1 MSDVGASWSDWAMTN
16 QAGAPA
22 TPAAKAAILRSLHLD
37 GPPLLLANAWDA
49 ASAAVIAA
57 TGAPAVATT
66 SAGVA
71 WSLGIPDGNVLGRR
85 LAVELIARV
94 VSAVRVPVTADIE
107 GGFGDDPA
115 GVGETVHAVLDAG
128 AVGINIEDVAL
139 GREDALRPTEDQARR
154 VEAARRA
161 ATAAGVRLF
170 INARVD
176 TYLRD
181 VGDPTGR
188 LDETTAR
195 AQAYL
200 AAGADGIFV
209 PGVVDPDTIRQ
220 LVSAIPAPLNIL
232 VGPGSPT
239 VSELAGL
246 GVRRVS
252 LGSSVAAAAYAVADK
267 AARELAGSGTYE
279 SVRAELPYSTLN
291 ELVS

>member
-1 MSDVGASWSDWAMTN
+1 MNNRASEAL
-16 QAGAPA
+16 
-22 TPAAKAAILRSLHLD
+22 TPAAKADLLRSLHLD
-37 GPPLLLANAWDA
+37 GPPLLLANAWDV

-94 VSAVRVPVTADIE
+94 VRAVEVPVTADIE
-107 GGFGDDPA
+107 GGFADDPA
-115 GVGETVHAVLDAG
+115 GVGETIHAVVDAG
-128 AVGINIEDVAL
+128 AVGINIEDVAP
-139 GREDALRPTEDQARR
+139 GRDDALRPTDDQARR
-154 VEAARRA
+154 VEAARIA
-161 ATAAGVRLF
+161 AAADGVRLF

-176 TYLRD
+176 TYLRL
-181 VGDPTGR
+181 VGDPAGR
-188 LDETTAR
+188 LDETAVR

-232 VGPGSPT
+232 VGPGGPT
-239 VSELAGL
+239 VSKLEEL

-252 LGSSVAAAAYAVADK
+252 LGSSVAAAAYAVADR

-279 SVRAELPYSTLN
+279 SVRSELPYPTLN